1 MHINKS
7 FFILLFCTLM
17 YILALTFGG
26 IKIFQDVQERTRKG
40 EAEFLDLAAKTSGA
54 AVYGFLSEPFQ
65 ETIRDFL
72 ASSQILKAVLITGP
86 SGVEFAYEKEKGYID
101 WTNGPT
107 FTPSLPLMPRP
118 FSAPLRVE
126 GVRNVVLSAQGEYLD
141 PTFVG
146 QILLASLIVISA
158 TLLLAIVSYIL
169 ERNLATTHTQ
179 EVENRFTPKEQGLS
193 AGVAVPLEDTL
204 SSPIPTS
211 ETEDLFEIPR
221 LDISEEDSPIEETKG
236 TSQFSADKTQEAEPL
251 LYTPHTGVSWE
262 SHLEERLTAEL
273 HRSASFD
280 QDLALLIVE
289 APEVQEQDLP
299 LLAEKIVGFFT
310 FRDMVFEWGKQGF
323 SVILPNIDLDHA
335 FKMADEFHSKLYKD
349 PTTHHIKV
357 AIGITSRSGRLVEAS
372 RLRKEAE
379 EALRKAKQEKSHPI
393 VAFKSDPDKYR
404 AYLKKQEET

>member
-17 YILALTFGG
+17 YALTLTFSG
-26 IKIFQDVQERTRKG
+26 IKIFQDIQERSRKG
-40 EAEFLDLAAKTSGA
+40 EAEFLDLAARTSGA

-86 SGVEFAYEKEKGYID
+86 NGVEFAYEKERGYID
-101 WTNGPT
+101 WTAGPV
-107 FTPSLPLMPRP
+107 FAPSFPLVLPPL
-118 FSAPLRVE
+118 SAPLRVE
-126 GVRNVVLSAQGEYLD
+126 GIRNVVLLAQGEYLD
-141 PTFVG
+141 RSFIS
-146 QILLASLIVISA
+146 QILLLSLIVITA
-158 TLLLAIVSYIL
+158 ALLLAIVSYIL
-169 ERNLATTHTQ
+169 EKNLSLAQ
-179 EVENRFTPKEQGLS
+179 ETESHNFSPEQEGAPPVVS
-193 AGVAVPLEDTL
+193 SPEESL
-204 SSPIPTS
+204 SSPITS
-211 ETEDLFEIPR
+211 SDPEDLFEIPR
-221 LDISEEDSPIEETKG
+221 LDLSEEDISATEKEDTPHSPVHKAQET
-236 TSQFSADKTQEAEPL
+236 EPL

-280 QDLALLIVE
+280 QDLALLIIE
-289 APEVQEQDLP
+289 APEVQEEELP

-310 FRDMVFEWGKQGF
+310 FRDMVFEWGTQGF

-335 FKMADEFHSKLYKD
+335 FKMADEFHTKLYKD
-349 PTTHHIKV
+349 PDTRHIRI

-372 RLRKEAE
+372 RLRREAE
-379 EALRKAKQEKSHPI
+379 EALRKAKQEEIHPI

-404 AYLKKQEET
+404 AYLKKQEEP

>member
-17 YILALTFGG
+17 YVLALTFGG
-26 IKIFQDVQERTRKG
+26 IKIFQDIQERTRKG

-86 SGVEFAYEKEKGYID
+86 SGVEFAYEKEGGYID
-101 WTNGPT
+101 WVKGPT
-107 FTPSLPLMPRP
+107 FVASSFPFMPRP
-118 FSAPLRVE
+118 LSAPLRVE
-126 GVRNVVLSAQGEYLD
+126 GVRNVVLLAQGEYLD
-141 PTFVG
+141 WTFIH
-146 QILLASLIVISA
+146 QILLSSLIVISA
-158 TLLLAIVSYIL
+158 TLLLAILSYIL
-169 ERNLATTHTQ
+169 EKNLSLAQKAEGQYAAKDQ
-179 EVENRFTPKEQGLS
+179 ERSTN
-193 AGVAVPLEDTL
+193 AAVPLEDTL
-204 SSPIPTS
+204 SSPLLNP

-221 LDISEEDSPIEETKG
+221 LDISEEDTPIQETEG
-236 TSQFSADKTQEAEPL
+236 ASQSAAHKTQETEPL

-280 QDLALLIVE
+280 QDLALLIIE
-289 APEVQEQDLP
+289 APEVHEQDLP

-310 FRDMVFEWGKQGF
+310 FRDMVFEWGKNGF

-335 FKMADEFHSKLYKD
+335 FKMADEFYTKLYKD
-349 PTTHHIKV
+349 PDTRHIGV

-372 RLRKEAE
+372 RLRREAE
-379 EALRKAKQEKSHPI
+379 EALRKARQEKSHPI

-404 AYLKKQEET
+404 AYLKKQEEM